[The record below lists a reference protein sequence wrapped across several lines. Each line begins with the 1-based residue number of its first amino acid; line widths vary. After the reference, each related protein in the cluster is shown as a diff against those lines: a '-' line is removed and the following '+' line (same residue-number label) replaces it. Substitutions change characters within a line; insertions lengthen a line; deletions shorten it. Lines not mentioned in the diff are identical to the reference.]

1 LPKREVCVKSIHIDE
16 ENTNGDGHRNTAGKL
31 PRGKGRPFQKGN
43 DPRRNMMGRPRNFDE
58 VRAVAQ
64 SIAHETEQNKLTA
77 IENVLREWRDSPE
90 PSLQKA
96 FVAYAFGKVPDKLET
111 TGLENKTTLVLKFD
125 HERPELA
132 GRN

>member
-1 LPKREVCVKSIHIDE
+1 
-16 ENTNGDGHRNTAGKL
+16 
-31 PRGKGRPFQKGN
+31 
-43 DPRRNMMGRPRNFDE
+43 
-58 VRAVAQ
+58 VRALAQ
-64 SIAHETEQNKLTA
+64 EIAHRTEANQKTA

-90 PSLQKA
+90 PALQKA
-96 FVAYAFGKVPDKLET
+96 FVEYAFGKVPDKIET